1 MPCGE
6 GNLTHVLLG
15 SVSSRK
21 YFRFAFKRGDEV
33 PRFHYEVRAFS
44 MVVCNSDLSD
54 VELELTVVKGINYGV
69 GNPKEIDTYCR

>member
-1 MPCGE
+1 
-6 GNLTHVLLG
+6 
-15 SVSSRK
+15 
-21 YFRFAFKRGDEV
+21 
-33 PRFHYEVRAFS
+33 